1 MIKDIIN
8 SFIILDHKDRLIY
21 LALLTGITFGA
32 LMEVISIYLIYKLI
46 MVVKDNS
53 FLSDESIKVIDIS
66 FLELE
71 MYLSFSN
78 FIILIIS
85 IFTFKFIYFL
95 TLYYGKYSFVNHTR
109 VKISS
114 LMLKSYLKK
123 KFKFYNKKN
132 SSVLI
137 RNIESEVGQY
147 TLGVLTPLL
156 VLFSE
161 VIMFSGIL
169 LFLLVTNP
177 SIIISCFFLLFFI
190 SQVYFLYIKKILV
203 FHGKQRQEN
212 TSKALNSL
220 METFQGLRVLKIFN
234 AENFFYLKFLKYSKK
249 LARSN
254 VVIGSLSHVPKF
266 GLEFFVVI
274 IICTYLII
282 LSSNN
287 TNNTNQFT
295 FETLALFAI
304 SAFKLIPSISR
315 IVFSLQNV
323 RFNKVSAN
331 IILSERHNLY
341 KQENLNKN
349 LKPFHFRNRIEFKDV
364 EFRYPLSKQKIFNKT
379 NFVIQRGSS
388 IGIVGDSGVG
398 KSTLINL
405 IMGFISPTKGEI
417 LIDGINLNKIK
428 YQWMKI
434 IGYVPQKLF
443 LINENINKN
452 IAFGKE
458 EHEINLKRVD
468 QSINLSEMKNQKNNA
483 RDLFRRNLGEEGTQ
497 ISGGQ
502 MQRISI
508 ARSIYKDPDIY
519 IFDEATNSL
528 DKNTEKRILKTIK
541 KITKNKTLL
550 IISHKKET
558 LKFCDTI
565 LSITNNT
572 LKKIK

>member
-1 MIKDIIN
+1 MN

-32 LMEVISIYLIYKLI
+32 LIEVVSIYLIYKLI
-46 MVVKDNS
+46 MFVNDNP

-66 FLELE
+66 FLKLE
-71 MYLSFSN
+71 IYLSFSN

-95 TLYYGKYSFVNHTR
+95 TLYYGKYSFVNYTR

-123 KFKFYNKKN
+123 EFKFYNKNN

-147 TLGVLTPLL
+147 MLGVLAPLL
-156 VLFSE
+156 VFFSE
-161 VIMFSGIL
+161 AIMFTGIL

-190 SQVYFLYIKKILV
+190 SQIYFLSIKKILV

-234 AENFFYLKFLKYSKK
+234 AENFFYLKFVKYSKK

-266 GLEFFVVI
+266 GLEFLVVA

-287 TNNTNQFT
+287 TNQFA

-315 IVFSLQNV
+315 IVFSLQNI

-349 LKPFHFRNRIEFKDV
+349 FKPFHFRNRVEFKDV

-379 NFVIQRGSS
+379 NFVIRKGSS

-417 LIDGINLNKIK
+417 LIDGINLKKIK

-458 EHEINLKRVD
+458 EHEINLKKVD

-502 MQRISI
+502 IQRISI

-528 DKNTEKRILKTIK
+528 DKNTEKKILKTIK
-541 KITKNKTLL
+541 KITRNKTLL